1 MNDKKIKKYILK
13 MIWDMNKDELMH
25 LSEEFSDL
33 DKLNFEI
40 DGEIIA
46 APEGMIEYLVDT
58 DQILGIT

>member
-1 MNDKKIKKYILK
+1 MNNKKIKKYILK

-40 DGEIIA
+40 DGKIIA
-46 APEGMIEYLVDT
+46 APEGMMEYLVDT

>member
-1 MNDKKIKKYILK
+1 MNNKKIKKYILK

-40 DGEIIA
+40 DGKIIA
-46 APEGMIEYLVDT
+46 APEGMIKYLVDT

>member
-13 MIWDMNKDELMH
+13 MIWDMNDDELLH

-40 DGEIIA
+40 DGRIIA
-46 APEGMIEYLVDT
+46 APEGMIEYLIDT
-58 DQILGIT
+58 QEILGIT

>member
-1 MNDKKIKKYILK
+1 

-40 DGEIIA
+40 DGKIIA
-46 APEGMIEYLVDT
+46 APEGMMEYLVDT

>member
-33 DKLNFEI
+33 DNLNFEI

-46 APEGMIEYLVDT
+46 APEGMMEYLVDT

>member
-46 APEGMIEYLVDT
+46 APEGMMEYLVDT